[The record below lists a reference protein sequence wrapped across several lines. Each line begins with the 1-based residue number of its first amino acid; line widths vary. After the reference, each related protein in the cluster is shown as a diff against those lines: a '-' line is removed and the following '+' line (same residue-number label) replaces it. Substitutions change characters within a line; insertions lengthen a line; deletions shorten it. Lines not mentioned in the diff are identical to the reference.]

1 MDFVAVPAGT
11 ARVAALALRG
21 ADPSLSF
28 ATADSFNTTLGD
40 TLCAVAGA
48 AGRMEAA
55 YSNVAAELVG
65 ALFTND
71 ATVLD
76 SATILSVIDPAK
88 LRAVWLRLVADGLD
102 DAASLSGSRF
112 RYERDNVLAGLDHAA
127 LAVGYLVTAADLF
140 LTQASAGALG
150 GAATLWVRSATIR
163 AFASPVRGQPGL
175 YSLAPLADLYR
186 FAPGIFHTAT
196 RDLVD
201 SPFRLVMEES
211 QRRAQDARMPYA
223 ALASA
228 SPLNTA
234 RAAAQAFIATA
245 PPGRNWELYGPNGT
259 PGDLTRRSQDWSDRC
274 SLAGAIGAGGGG
286 HAFLEVV
293 CRRFDELT
301 LSLPSLHTVLEGLL
315 SVQAITTELAAL
327 AAGCFKPARG
337 LPDNIQDLLAIEA
350 ACLEL
355 LSPMEEHNLLT
366 ARQRV
371 EWICSMQ
378 QDTHARGGGG
388 GGASAGSSD
397 TIDHSILQRVKAA
410 LSTPAARTFFAELRA
425 LLDAVPPNS
434 LTISKKLTSS
444 PLAFVRRMGAGVA
457 PPSSCSSS
465 LWRDEFDRASMH
477 VLKDKWRYNLSMRL
491 AADKQGKVKQT
502 AEKWR
507 TSPITATAIAEFRFD
522 EIDWFG
528 LTYEVRGVQAD
539 TDFMLL
545 PIELHY
551 SETDHFVSLGMV
563 VQRIETALSLDSLAT
578 NSLTSAVDRAKTFF
592 QDHCTSELTRADDIE
607 TIQTYFKELWSS
619 VREEWFPVISGRA
632 PLQAFPDVV
641 VPRSSSC
648 WGTLDEAEKDGV
660 ATKALL
666 RNKALAHKLGLDT
679 TRVSYPAGMARP
691 GTAGSSRAGRSR
703 SPSPS
708 GGRASPS
715 SRRDDSGGVSR
726 ATRSPTLG
734 GGGDGPPMAVFWRNQ
749 TDFAYS
755 SSGTTVVPAHAA
767 AALGV
772 KPSKFCWPVVA
783 SLKQTAAQRRKFCP
797 TPDHA
802 RCISGEAHEQSD
814 RMRAHFTKV
823 FGGKRKQ
830 DFERGRD
837 LDGPDRDHTS
847 TAKAAKLASDLEAE
861 MLSVVPAGWPPA
873 LQLGGL
879 GARMSFDH
887 PSIIPGYRS
896 DPEHDGAG
904 DLGDLDAAA
913 ATMLSLGAGSGDG
926 APPRGGD
933 KGGKGRGA
941 KGGGKAIGAKGGG
954 KATGGSAK
962 EGAGKGKGGKGADR
976 GGGAKGRGGGRGKG
990 GGKGGGKGR
999 GRGALVTFASGAAGG
1014 AWSGADASDPGG
1026 GSTSHSGGRET
1037 QFQLSVGAARCHRS
1051 SSHAAGTPVNSADIT
1066 GITSAWGSYGA
1077 PLDAGNRSDASS
1089 SRELSFSDVQHQQG
1103 ADDFCAYYGLSR
1115 SPSMNELD
1123 PSTVGC
1129 VRPRLCIAAAA
1140 LGSVAAPRTAARAAV
1155 PILLAPLALSSKI
1168 ILYVLAISATTAPA
1182 LLLPAGGGV
1191 WGREAPRTFLGA
1203 AAMKGA
1209 SSAASR
1215 WAPALL
1221 EGQPRGLT
1229 AHYVA
1234 AQRLSPGDSSSPT
1247 NWLAVCLVRPGLAGA
1262 PGTIW
1267 KELSELEGTPEHAIA
1282 AVAAYRGHSLL
1293 YDLPAL
1299 ASLEPIFT
1307 GAERDVVDRALGA
1320 GGGFEVGKRAAM
1332 PPLPGPS
1339 QGFER
1344 ETRSFDEM
1352 WAVHRS
1358 EVAVLRGVFSEPG
1371 PTLTALEAGRLA
1383 CPLAAGFGTTGSE
1396 GVGELAAAFDVI
1408 WAADCPAWHE
1418 RIAEADPAQV
1428 PLSLRETGALA
1439 SFRDEALAL
1448 TPFASRCRPPWTV
1461 RRPPPAPQLPGP
1473 PGPRDF
1479 EGFYPPGHFRA
1490 KADPWL
1496 FAQRAYL
1503 LDALEHGEACT
1514 AKPPE
1519 VLIFSDHERLPEYR
1533 GRLYEYDAAHGEY
1546 ALTDTA
1552 APATTHLNLPFA
1564 VHFSGGYPDQE
1575 IFSTLEFGVDF
1586 DADNLEMQVVLPRHL
1601 ESLAGG
1607 LAKIQTDIAVRAGRG
1622 WYEIFDCLPRNPWRP
1637 QQVGTRPKPNG
1648 KRRVI
1653 INASFPHG
1661 ELADDYGVRVHA
1673 LNVLSKR
1680 SYDSIR
1686 GSDGKRMFRLLDKIR
1701 VTACSPPPPQA
1712 GDGAVAP
1719 LASAARFSLRLGK
1732 VRVEQ
1737 ADASATHPWSVHGGL
1752 GSLLGTPFLA
1762 RGAEQQEIACD
1773 AYDLLHANPN
1783 RSAFTIAAE
1792 FGLKCSASQARVSA
1806 RARASYESVL
1816 AAGVARGRSLQL
1828 VGRGRPGRSHLDSVA
1843 ARVIAKARL
1852 LNDAQRVSQA
1862 AVGTASKLVL
1872 HLFASSDELA
1882 SELQHHGVG
1891 CTTAGIH
1898 GDAELRDDVT
1908 YQHVMA
1914 QAGAGVYTMVVAG
1927 NKPVGDDVTRRV
1939 VAIIVAACRRGASF
1953 ILESPADRVGAI
1965 PELESQTN
1973 SRKAHFDWCRLG
1985 SESRQ
1990 ATIMLYSAGLTRLD
2004 SLAGLRCRCPGR
2016 HGHQAA
2022 SHEVEDRAWSRPHE
2036 LTMLIAAAAADWA
2049 RRAQARVTWT
2059 VGLALNPCERV
2070 LAQSDD
2076 GAKRPP
2082 ELKWYISEY
2091 MSDDAVL
2098 KHISI
2103 IVGTFVVTL
2112 SDDFNDWFYQLK
2124 LMAGCY
2130 WMVGYI
2136 LLELEKLASE
2146 VPELRYIVEKV
2157 LGQGTVPGSN
2167 WGQRL
2172 CELVLH
2178 MWDTVFEVLDGS
2190 HTAAQRLNSPGLDG
2204 WFARREAAGLAS
2216 RLHSRGGYTD
2226 DTKFRFVGP
2235 ERARRGAKAWCFVTK
2250 GFRTIMA
2257 DASKRMLG
2265 VHDISLGTCFN
2276 YSLGIAFVGED
2287 KLKRAL
2293 AQLLSLARGEL
2304 AASIYRSLVGLLLHL
2319 AFLAGM
2325 RPSATH
2331 GMFTPMMEGGALAQ
2345 GPDTLVAGRHLTPAI
2360 MARAS
2365 EWTERLSRSSG
2376 APFTSAV
2383 ASLARVAQA
2392 GPGAARHFWRSDACK
2407 EGTDHPGIAGIC
2419 TGRGNPRVWVRRLTG
2434 DELLLPVPVT
2444 EFAGFFGNCSLW
2456 GDAVPADELVVSE
2469 VDALVPAFVLTR
2481 EASASPL
2488 MQHVLAAV
2496 NALECMARLREH
2508 MTIGHISSE
2517 VNVTADLP
2525 SRGRISELLSI
2536 AEHAGAYLTV
2546 EPHPGA
2552 LDVLLSELVQL
2563 ELNRRPATALGS
2575 HNICMDGRPLAH
2587 VERVPA
2593 CADMP
2598 ISPAISPAAPGP
2610 QRHIAS
2616 GERPSPYTRPRVE
2629 RHVPAAAVST
2639 VGHQHTVATVD
2650 LPERTVTTTQLEALH
2665 DFRVQ
2670 HCAAVVEREAD
2681 VLDLMLPER
2690 TALKR
2695 LLGDTSRYALKPA
2708 AASRLAH
2715 MCGAVHD
2722 VAWDNAGSKAK
2733 LDSNMR
2739 LWRTYCEGLN
2749 TPCWRPGEADLTA
2762 QEREREAILAAN
2774 FLPYALTVMR
2784 GRRGCA
2790 QAKPASAYKAYL
2802 GVRKAH
2808 SKRTVE
2814 LPSTKLVWQMCKR
2827 LNAKHL
2833 NEFGAQS
2840 LIVKR
2845 KQPFT
2850 KEILHAL
2857 LSSTDKGALDLTV
2870 PAVAAAFRAFVA
2882 TLRQT
2887 GMRKS
2892 ELALAAGVAFT
2903 HALATRSHLQWCL
2916 RGIIYAD
2923 PPPDLLRHPRVGDY
2937 AILIPPPSKADPYG
2951 EVWGALPIYLH
2962 HSPTDPDAAFGHL
2975 ATLELTVPAV
2985 GQQRRMVPLISAD
2998 NKRPLATGQLDSML
3012 QLILRRLIG
3021 KVNASKYS
3029 WHSARIYL
3037 ACSLLAAGAS
3047 HAQIQ
3052 ALCRWQT
3059 EDSLRVYARLNPSS
3073 YDKLLSRAA
3082 SAQVESVSVGSLPP
3096 LSSELAI
3103 RQLLGLSL
3111 VDALAAGA

>member
-1 MDFVAVPAGT
+1 M
-11 ARVAALALRG
+11 R
-21 ADPSLSF
+21 
-28 ATADSFNTTLGD
+28 
-40 TLCAVAGA
+40 
-48 AGRMEAA
+48 
-55 YSNVAAELVG
+55 
-65 ALFTND
+65 D
-71 ATVLD
+71 ATVPIPGGAVQVK
-76 SATILSVIDPAK
+76 SGSVSRTSLCRETA
-88 LRAVWLRLVADGLD
+88 AVVSFPRVVRNPSMINRNDGAFDGLV
-102 DAASLSGSRF
+102 S
-112 RYERDNVLAGLDHAA
+112 A
-127 LAVGYLVTAADLF
+127 L
-140 LTQASAGALG
+140 
-150 GAATLWVRSATIR
+150 
-163 AFASPVRGQPGL
+163 
-175 YSLAPLADLYR
+175 PLL
-186 FAPGIFHTAT
+186 
-196 RDLVD
+196 
-201 SPFRLVMEES
+201 
-211 QRRAQDARMPYA
+211 
-223 ALASA
+223 
-228 SPLNTA
+228 
-234 RAAAQAFIATA
+234 
-245 PPGRNWELYGPNGT
+245 
-259 PGDLTRRSQDWSDRC
+259 
-274 SLAGAIGAGGGG
+274 
-286 HAFLEVV
+286 
-293 CRRFDELT
+293 
-301 LSLPSLHTVLEGLL
+301 
-315 SVQAITTELAAL
+315 
-327 AAGCFKPARG
+327 
-337 LPDNIQDLLAIEA
+337 
-350 ACLEL
+350 
-355 LSPMEEHNLLT
+355 
-366 ARQRV
+366 
-371 EWICSMQ
+371 
-378 QDTHARGGGG
+378 
-388 GGASAGSSD
+388 
-397 TIDHSILQRVKAA
+397 
-410 LSTPAARTFFAELRA
+410 
-425 LLDAVPPNS
+425 
-434 LTISKKLTSS
+434 
-444 PLAFVRRMGAGVA
+444 
-457 PPSSCSSS
+457 
-465 LWRDEFDRASMH
+465 
-477 VLKDKWRYNLSMRL
+477 
-491 AADKQGKVKQT
+491 
-502 AEKWR
+502 
-507 TSPITATAIAEFRFD
+507 
-522 EIDWFG
+522 
-528 LTYEVRGVQAD
+528 
-539 TDFMLL
+539 
-545 PIELHY
+545 
-551 SETDHFVSLGMV
+551 
-563 VQRIETALSLDSLAT
+563 
-578 NSLTSAVDRAKTFF
+578 
-592 QDHCTSELTRADDIE
+592 
-607 TIQTYFKELWSS
+607 
-619 VREEWFPVISGRA
+619 
-632 PLQAFPDVV
+632 
-641 VPRSSSC
+641 
-648 WGTLDEAEKDGV
+648 
-660 ATKALL
+660 
-666 RNKALAHKLGLDT
+666 
-679 TRVSYPAGMARP
+679 
-691 GTAGSSRAGRSR
+691 
-703 SPSPS
+703 
-708 GGRASPS
+708 
-715 SRRDDSGGVSR
+715 
-726 ATRSPTLG
+726 
-734 GGGDGPPMAVFWRNQ
+734 
-749 TDFAYS
+749 
-755 SSGTTVVPAHAA
+755 
-767 AALGV
+767 
-772 KPSKFCWPVVA
+772 
-783 SLKQTAAQRRKFCP
+783 
-797 TPDHA
+797 
-802 RCISGEAHEQSD
+802 
-814 RMRAHFTKV
+814 
-823 FGGKRKQ
+823 
-830 DFERGRD
+830 
-837 LDGPDRDHTS
+837 
-847 TAKAAKLASDLEAE
+847 
-861 MLSVVPAGWPPA
+861 
-873 LQLGGL
+873 
-879 GARMSFDH
+879 
-887 PSIIPGYRS
+887 
-896 DPEHDGAG
+896 
-904 DLGDLDAAA
+904 
-913 ATMLSLGAGSGDG
+913 
-926 APPRGGD
+926 
-933 KGGKGRGA
+933 
-941 KGGGKAIGAKGGG
+941 
-954 KATGGSAK
+954 
-962 EGAGKGKGGKGADR
+962 
-976 GGGAKGRGGGRGKG
+976 
-990 GGKGGGKGR
+990 
-999 GRGALVTFASGAAGG
+999 
-1014 AWSGADASDPGG
+1014 
-1026 GSTSHSGGRET
+1026 
-1037 QFQLSVGAARCHRS
+1037 
-1051 SSHAAGTPVNSADIT
+1051 
-1066 GITSAWGSYGA
+1066 
-1077 PLDAGNRSDASS
+1077 
-1089 SRELSFSDVQHQQG
+1089 
-1103 ADDFCAYYGLSR
+1103 
-1115 SPSMNELD
+1115 

-1129 VRPRLCIAAAA
+1129 VRPRLRFADAARWN
-1140 LGSVAAPRTAARAAV
+1140 VAGPKVAARAAV
-1155 PILLAPLALSSKI
+1155 PILLSPLALSSKI
-1168 ILYVLAISATTAPA
+1168 ILYVLAISATSAPS
-1182 LLLPAGGGV
+1182 LLLPVGGGV
-1191 WGREAPRTFLGA
+1191 WGREAPRTLLGA

-1209 SSAASR
+1209 SSAATR

-1234 AQRLSPGDSSSPT
+1234 AQRLLPGNSSSPT

-1307 GAERDVVDRALGA
+1307 GAERDMVDGALGA

-1383 CPLAAGFGTTGSE
+1383 CPLVAGFGTTGSE

-1418 RIAEADPAQV
+1418 RIGEADPAQI

-1439 SFRDEALAL
+1439 SFRDEALGL

-1607 LAKIQTDIAVRAGRG
+1607 LAKIQTDIAMRAGRG
-1622 WYEIFDCLPRNPWRP
+1622 WYEIFDRLPRNPWRP

-1680 SYDSIR
+1680 SYDSVR

-1712 GDGAVAP
+1712 DDGAVAP

-1737 ADASATHPWSVHGGL
+1737 ADASAMHPWSVHGGL

-1762 RGAEQQEIACD
+1762 RGAEQQEIACE

-1783 RSAFTIAAE
+1783 RSAFTVAAE

-1898 GDAELRDDVT
+1898 GDAELRDDAT

-1939 VAIIVAACRRGASF
+1939 VAIIVAACRHGASF

-1965 PELESQTN
+1965 PELESQTD

-2036 LTMLIAAAAADWA
+2036 LTVLIAAAAADWV

-2098 KHISI
+2098 KHVSI

-2204 WFARREAAGLAS
+2204 WFARREAVGLAS

-2360 MARAS
+2360 VARAS

-2616 GERPSPYTRPRVE
+2616 GERPSPYARPRVE
-2629 RHVPAAAVST
+2629 RHAPAAAVST
-2639 VGHQHTVATVD
+2639 AGHQHTVATVD

-2722 VAWDNAGSKAK
+2722 VTWDNAGSKAK
-2733 LDSNMR
+2733 LDSNMK

-2808 SKRTVE
+2808 AKRTVE

-2850 KEILHAL
+2850 KVILHAL